1 MLPPRGRGWPAAARW
16 RLQALA
22 LALAAQGLCAA
33 QRGLAHGAAHEP
45 GQEPK
50 PAGLA
55 AARDVDCDFAAS
67 YPEQYV
73 ARRVRRGA
81 VRVDGAL
88 DEAAWSLAPWGSDF
102 VEIAGRGPAPRLRTR
117 AKLLWDE
124 QFLYV
129 AAELAEPTAWANIS
143 STCHCN
149 ASGAPDQVI
158 FHDND
163 FEVFVD
169 PAGSCANYKELE
181 INALGADWNL
191 LLDRPYADGG
201 LENSSRLLGAAGFD
215 LVRYGLRSA
224 ARVYGAVNDPARAS
238 AQDRWTVEIALPLA
252 GLMYGQPDARDPRV
266 ASRGRRETSESRGR
280 GASSTS
286 TSSTSSNFSSSSRT
300 SYSISST
307 STSTS
312 NSSRAS
318 TSTGSNTSSG
328 GSITTTTSDGDGP
341 VLWRINFSRVEWRVH
356 AEGGRYVKDAPD
368 EAEDNWVWSAQHQV
382 NMHLPERWGVLQF
395 ANGDADAQHQR
406 DRSWSVRQV
415 AMTLYYAQ
423 VRHRQDTGAFTDD
436 LASLAARAGPWP
448 TQDGRVLEGACSLG
462 APRIALSTARDAYLA
477 TVLSRDGRFEATV
490 DNHRALHARATP
502 PRRGPPS
509 RR

>member
-1 MLPPRGRGWPAAARW
+1 
-16 RLQALA
+16 
-22 LALAAQGLCAA
+22 
-33 QRGLAHGAAHEP
+33 
-45 GQEPK
+45 
-50 PAGLA
+50 
-55 AARDVDCDFAAS
+55 
-67 YPEQYV
+67 
-73 ARRVRRGA
+73 
-81 VRVDGAL
+81 
-88 DEAAWSLAPWGSDF
+88 
-102 VEIAGRGPAPRLRTR
+102 
-117 AKLLWDE
+117 
-124 QFLYV
+124 
-129 AAELAEPTAWANIS
+129 
-143 STCHCN
+143 
-149 ASGAPDQVI
+149 
-158 FHDND
+158 
-163 FEVFVD
+163 VFVD
-169 PAGSCANYKELE
+169 PAGSCANYKEFE
-181 INALGADWNL
+181 MNALGADWNL
-191 LLDRPYADGG
+191 LLDRPYGDGG

-266 ASRGRRETSESRGR
+266 ASTSESIESTIGR
-280 GASSTS
+280 GASSA
-286 TSSTSSNFSSSSRT
+286 SSSSRT

-307 STSTS
+307 STGYR
-312 NSSRAS
+312 SRAS
-318 TSTGSNTSSG
+318 SSTSSNTSSS
-328 GSITTTTSDGDGP
+328 GSSTGTTSDGDGDGDGDGP

-395 ANGDADAQHQR
+395 ANGAADAQHQR

-448 TQDGRVLEGACSLG
+448 TQDGRVLQGACSLG
-462 APRIALSTARDAYLA
+462 APRIALSPARDAYLA

-490 DNHRALHARATP
+490 DHHRALRVRHAGHTLLP
-502 PRRGPPS
+502 
-509 RR
+509 

>member
-1 MLPPRGRGWPAAARW
+1 MMLPPCARRW

-22 LALAAQGLCAA
+22 LALVSLGLPGRPCAA
-33 QRGLAHGAAHEP
+33 KRGAAHSP
-45 GQEPK
+45 T
-50 PAGLA
+50 PAGVG

-73 ARRVRRGA
+73 ARRVRLGA

-88 DEAAWSLAPWGSDF
+88 DDAAWSLAPWSSDF

-129 AAELAEPTAWANIS
+129 AAELAEPTVWANIK

-169 PAGSCANYKELE
+169 PAGSCANYKEFE
-181 INALGADWNL
+181 MNALAADWNL

-215 LVRYGLRSA
+215 LARYGLRSA

-266 ASRGRRETSESRGR
+266 ASRGRRD
-280 GASSTS
+280 GASSTRF
-286 TSSTSSNFSSSSRT
+286 NSSSSRT
-300 SYSISST
+300 SYSMSSMST
-307 STSTS
+307 STG
-312 NSSRAS
+312 NSSR
-318 TSTGSNTSSG
+318 GSNTSSG
-328 GSITTTTSDGDGP
+328 GSSSTSTRNDDGP

-368 EAEDNWVWSAQHQV
+368 EAEDNWVWSAQHLV

-395 ANGDADAQHQR
+395 ANGDADAQLQR

-423 VRHRQDTGAFTDD
+423 ERHRQDTGAFTDD
-436 LASLAARAGPWP
+436 LASLAERAGPWP

-462 APRIALSTARDAYLA
+462 APRIALSPARDAYLA

-490 DNHRALHARATP
+490 DNHRALHV
-502 PRRGPPS
+502 RRTLLP
-509 RR
+509 

>member
-1 MLPPRGRGWPAAARW
+1 MRRR
-16 RLQALA
+16 RSQALA
-22 LALAAQGLCAA
+22 LVALGLCAA
-33 QRGLAHGAAHEP
+33 QRGLA
-45 GQEPK
+45 QSPK
-50 PAGLA
+50 PAGL
-55 AARDVDCDFAAS
+55 VDCDFAAS

-102 VEIAGRGPAPRLRTR
+102 VEIAGRGAAPRLRTR

-129 AAELAEPTAWANIS
+129 AAELAEPTIWANIS
-143 STCHCN
+143 RPTCHCN
-149 ASGAPDQVI
+149 VSGAPDQVI

-169 PAGSCANYKELE
+169 PAGSCANYKEFE
-181 INALGADWNL
+181 MNALGADWNL

-266 ASRGRRETSESRGR
+266 ASTSESIESTIGR
-280 GASSTS
+280 GASSA
-286 TSSTSSNFSSSSRT
+286 SSSSRT

-307 STSTS
+307 STGYR
-312 NSSRAS
+312 SRAS
-318 TSTGSNTSSG
+318 SSTSSNTSSS
-328 GSITTTTSDGDGP
+328 GSSTGTTSDGDGDGDGP

-395 ANGDADAQHQR
+395 ANGAADAQHQR

-448 TQDGRVLEGACSLG
+448 TQDGRVLQGACSLG
-462 APRIALSTARDAYLA
+462 APRIALSPARDAYLA

-490 DNHRALHARATP
+490 DHHRALRVRHAGHTLLP
-502 PRRGPPS
+502 
-509 RR
+509 